1 MASVQYLYP
10 VAGTTPPTLALM
22 ANLKML
28 NAAVNFADAD
38 TTFTI
43 THNLGLS
50 TAYIALGF
58 PVINLNQLTGGAST
72 TTGPAVYT
80 VTSSA
85 NTTTINKST
94 AATLSGGTVLAAI
107 ARPYSVVQ

>member
-10 VAGTTPPTLALM
+10 VAGTTPPTSVQSAAVNM
-22 ANLKML
+22 I

-43 THNLGLS
+43 THNLGMS
-50 TAYIALGF
+50 TADIASGF
-58 PVINLNQLTGGAST
+58 PLIVLDQLTGAAST

-80 VTSSA
+80 VTSTP

-94 AATLSGGTVLAAI
+94 AATLSGGTVLAAV
-107 ARPYSVVQ
+107 ARPHSIFR